1 MKELTQVY
9 QKKVLV
15 LGLAKSGFTAARLLH
30 KMGAFVT
37 VNDAKPFE
45 ENPAAQ
51 ELLNMGVT
59 VICGR
64 HPENLLDEGFE
75 LLVKNP
81 GIPYSNPMVQSAVE
95 KGIPVWTEIELAYHI
110 SEAPFIGIT
119 GSNGKTT
126 TTTLLFHMLNQDG
139 KNPLIAGNIGTVASG
154 VAELAEPDN
163 IIVTELSSFQL
174 KGTEAFRPHIAIVTN
189 LYEAH
194 LDYHGSL
201 EDYEISKMKVTQ
213 NQTAEDYFI
222 YNADQPH
229 LAAYA
234 QNCKAQLVPFTLKG
248 KTEDSIS
255 ADADSIYWQGEKL
268 IERSK
273 IMLGGQHNLE
283 NILAAAAATLLC
295 GGTEETIIR
304 VLTSF
309 TGVKHRSQFVLSW
322 KGRKFYNDS
331 KATNALATKSALEA
345 FPGNI
350 VLLAGGL
357 ERNHSL
363 EELRPYM
370 KRVKALVTFGETS
383 DRFGQFAQDCGIAN
397 VEKVTDMLSAVEKAV
412 SHSEDGDTILLS
424 PACAS
429 WDQYENFEIR
439 GDAFIEAVRKVTEEE
454 E

>member
-1 MKELTQVY
+1 MKELAQVHH
-9 QKKVLV
+9 KKVLV

-30 KMGAFVT
+30 KLGAFVT
-37 VNDAKPFE
+37 VNDAKTFE
-45 ENPAAQ
+45 ENPEAQ
-51 ELLNMGVT
+51 ELLNLGVT

-64 HPENLLDEGFE
+64 HPEDLLEEGFE

-81 GIPYSNPMVQSAVE
+81 GIPYSNPMIRAAEE
-95 KGIPVWTEIELAYHI
+95 KGIPVWTEIELAYKI

-126 TTTLLFHMLNQDG
+126 TTTLLFHMLNQDE
-139 KNPLIAGNIGTVASG
+139 KEPLVAGNIGTVACG
-154 VAELAEPDN
+154 VAEHATPEN
-163 IIVTELSSFQL
+163 VIVTELSSFQL
-174 KGTEAFRPHIAIVTN
+174 KGTETFRPRIAIVIN

-201 EDYEISKMKVTQ
+201 EDYEASKMKLTQ

-234 QNCKAQLVPFTLKG
+234 QKCKAQLVPFTVKG

-255 ADADSIYWQGEKL
+255 ADEHFIYWQGKKL

-283 NILAAAAATLLC
+283 NIMAAAAAALIW
-295 GGTEETIIR
+295 GGTEETITR

-309 TGVKHRSQFVLSW
+309 TGVKHRSQFVVNW

-370 KRVKALVTFGETS
+370 NRVKALVTFGETS
-383 DRFGQFAQDCGIAN
+383 DRFEQFAFDCGVDK
-397 VEKVTDMLSAVEKAV
+397 VEKVSDMRGAVEKAV
-412 SHSEDGDTILLS
+412 SNSNDGDTILLS

-439 GDAFIEAVRKVTEEE
+439 GDAFIEAVRQVTEADD
-454 E
+454 

>member
-1 MKELTQVY
+1 MKEIEQLH

-15 LGLAKSGFTAARLLH
+15 LGLAKSGFTAARFLH

-37 VNDAKPFE
+37 VNDSKPFE
-45 ENPAAQ
+45 ENPEAQ

-64 HPENLLDEGFE
+64 HPEDLLDEGFE

-81 GIPYSNPMVQSAVE
+81 GIPYSNPVVLAAQQ
-95 KGIPVWTEIELAYHI
+95 KGVPVWTEIELAYRI

-126 TTTLLFHMLNQDG
+126 TTTLLFHMLNQDE
-139 KNPLIAGNIGTVASG
+139 KKPLIAGNIGTVASG
-154 VAELAEPDN
+154 VAEHAKPEN
-163 IIVTELSSFQL
+163 VIVTELSSFQL
-174 KGTEAFRPHIAIVTN
+174 KGTQTFRPRIAIVTN

-194 LDYHGSL
+194 LDYHGSV
-201 EDYEISKMKVTQ
+201 EDYEASKMKLTQ
-213 NQTAEDYFI
+213 NQQAEDYFI

-234 QNCKAQLVPFTLKG
+234 QKCKAQLVPFTLKG
-248 KTEDSIS
+248 KTPVSIS
-255 ADADSIYWQGEKL
+255 ADDEFIYWQGKEL

-273 IMLGGQHNLE
+273 VMLGGQHNLE
-283 NILAAAAATLLC
+283 NILAAAAAALIW

-309 TGVKHRSQFVLSW
+309 TGVKHRSQFVVNW

-345 FPGNI
+345 FPDNI

-370 KRVKALVTFGETS
+370 KRVKALVIFGETS
-383 DRFGQFAQDCGIAN
+383 DRFERFAYDCGVPA
-397 VEKVTDMLSAVEKAV
+397 VEKVSDMYDAVVKAV
-412 SHSEDGDTILLS
+412 GHSTDGDTILLS

-439 GDAFIEAVRKVTEEE
+439 GDAFIEAVRKVTEEDE
-454 E
+454 

>member
-1 MKELTQVY
+1 MKELAQVH

-15 LGLAKSGFTAARLLH
+15 LGLAKSGFIAARLLH
-30 KMGAFVT
+30 KLGAFVT

-45 ENPAAQ
+45 DNPEAQ
-51 ELLNMGVT
+51 ELLNLGVT

-64 HPENLLDEGFE
+64 HPEDLLEEGFE

-81 GIPYSNPMVQSAVE
+81 GIPYSNPMIIAAQE
-95 KGIPVWTEIELAYHI
+95 KGIPIWTEIELAYKV

-126 TTTLLFHMLNQDG
+126 TTTLLFHMLNQDE
-139 KNPLIAGNIGTVASG
+139 KKPLIAGNIGTVASG
-154 VAELAEPDN
+154 VAEYAKPEN
-163 IIVTELSSFQL
+163 VIVTELSSFQL
-174 KGTEAFRPHIAIVTN
+174 KGTESFRPFIAIVTN

-201 EDYEISKMKVTQ
+201 KDYETSKMKLTQ
-213 NQTAEDYFI
+213 NQTSEDYFI
-222 YNADQPH
+222 FNVDQPH

-234 QNCKAQLVPFTLKG
+234 KKCKAQLIPFTLKG
-248 KTEDSIS
+248 KTTESIS
-255 ADADSIYWQGEKL
+255 ADDEFVYWQGNKL

-283 NILAAAAATLLC
+283 NILAAAAAALLC

-304 VLTSF
+304 VLSSF
-309 TGVKHRSQFVLSW
+309 TGVKHRSQFVVNW

-345 FPGNI
+345 FPDNI

-357 ERNHSL
+357 ERNHSI

-370 KRVKALVTFGETS
+370 NRVKVFITFGETS
-383 DRFGQFAQDCGIAN
+383 DRFSQFATECG
-397 VEKVTDMLSAVEKAV
+397 VERVQKVSDMFSAVKEAV
-412 SHSEDGDTILLS
+412 SHSSDGDTILLS

-439 GDAFIEAVRKVTEEE
+439 GDAFIEAVRQVTEAED
-454 E
+454 

>member
-1 MKELTQVY
+1 MKELVQVH

-30 KMGAFVT
+30 KLGAFVT

-45 ENPAAQ
+45 ENPEAQ
-51 ELLNMGVT
+51 ELLNLGVT

-64 HPENLLDEGFE
+64 HPEDLLDEGFE

-81 GIPYSNPMVQSAVE
+81 GIPYTNPMIRAAEE
-95 KGIPVWTEIELAYHI
+95 KGIPVWTEIELAYKI

-126 TTTLLFHMLNQDG
+126 TTTLLFHMLNQDE
-139 KNPLIAGNIGTVASG
+139 KKPLIAGNIGTVASG
-154 VAELAEPDN
+154 VAEHAEADN
-163 IIVTELSSFQL
+163 VIVTELSSFQL
-174 KGTEAFRPHIAIVTN
+174 KGTESFRPRIAIITN

-194 LDYHGSL
+194 LDYHGTK
-201 EDYEISKMKVTQ
+201 EDYEASKMKLTQ
-213 NQTAEDYFI
+213 NQTSEDYFI

-234 QNCKAQLVPFTLKG
+234 QKCKAQLIPFTLKG
-248 KTEDSIS
+248 KTEESIS
-255 ADADSIYWQGEKL
+255 ADDEYVYWQGKKL
-268 IERSK
+268 IDRSE

-283 NILAAAAATLLC
+283 NILAAAAAALLW

-304 VLTSF
+304 VLSSF
-309 TGVKHRSQFVLSW
+309 TGVKHRSQLVVNW

-370 KRVKALVTFGETS
+370 NRVKVLVTFGETS
-383 DRFGQFAQDCGIAN
+383 DRFGEFAADCGVQR
-397 VEKVTDMLSAVEKAV
+397 VEKVSDMLSAVEKAV
-412 SHSEDGDTILLS
+412 SHSENGDTILLS

-439 GDAFIEAVRKVTEEE
+439 GDAFIEAVRKVTEA
-454 E
+454 

>member
-1 MKELTQVY
+1 MKDAAQLH

-30 KMGAFVT
+30 KIGAFVT
-37 VNDAKPFE
+37 VNDSKPFE
-45 ENPAAQ
+45 ENPDAQ
-51 ELLNMGVT
+51 ELLNLGVT

-64 HPENLLDEGFE
+64 HPEDLLDEGFE

-81 GIPYSNPMVQSAVE
+81 GIPYSNPIIQSAQE
-95 KGIPVWTEIELAYHI
+95 KGIPIWTEVELAYRI

-126 TTTLLFHMLNQDG
+126 TTTLLFHMLHQDE
-139 KNPLIAGNIGTVASG
+139 KKPLIAGNIGTVASG
-154 VAELAEPDN
+154 VAEHAEPEN
-163 IIVTELSSFQL
+163 VIVTELSSFQL
-174 KGTEAFRPHIAIVTN
+174 KGTELFRPHIAIVTN

-201 EDYEISKMKVTQ
+201 EDYEMSKMKLTQ
-213 NQTAEDYFI
+213 NQTADDYFI

-234 QNCKAQLVPFTLKG
+234 QKCKAKLIPFTLKG

-255 ADADSIYWQGEKL
+255 ADDEFIYWQGKEL

-273 IMLGGQHNLE
+273 VLLGGQHNLE
-283 NILAAAAATLLC
+283 NILAASAAALLW

-309 TGVKHRSQFVLSW
+309 TGVKHRSQFVTNW
-322 KGRKFYNDS
+322 KGRNFYNDS

-370 KRVKALVTFGETS
+370 NRVKALVTFGETS
-383 DRFGQFAQDCGIAN
+383 DRFERFANECGVAA
-397 VEKVTDMLSAVEKAV
+397 VEKVTDMSTAVETAV
-412 SHSEDGDTILLS
+412 NHSAEGDTILLS

-429 WDQYENFEIR
+429 WDQYDNFEIR
-439 GDAFIEAVRKVTEEE
+439 GDAFIDAVRKVTEEQ
-454 E
+454 